1 LLNNLK
7 NKFKMRKILTL
18 AGIVLI
24 GLTAKAQEV
33 NQGLKGAWFAT
44 SQFGYQQT
52 KTADA
57 KNTSISVL
65 PIVGTFITPSVAVGA
80 GLGYINIKAD
90 SKAGTAAKTDL
101 IVIEPL
107 ARKYW
112 NVAGTL
118 YFFGQL
124 AAPII
129 TGKEKE
135 SDLKV
140 NQIGLSLSGGFD
152 YFVTKNFSVEFS
164 YDLAN
169 FTSTTLDPKNGEK
182 TTVTNFGLAHV
193 ANVESF
199 YNGALGG
206 SNPNLTS
213 PLSFGFKFI
222 F

>member
-1 LLNNLK
+1 MK
-7 NKFKMRKILTL
+7 KIFTL
-18 AGIVLI
+18 VGIALI
-24 GLTAKAQEV
+24 GLSVKAQDSA
-33 NQGLKGAWFAT
+33 QGLKGAWFAT

-52 KTADA
+52 KTADL
-57 KNTSISVL
+57 KNTSLSVL
-65 PIVGTFITPSVAVGA
+65 PVVGTFVTPSVAVGA
-80 GLGYINIKAD
+80 GIGFINIKAD
-90 SKAGTAAKTDL
+90 SNAGTAAKTDL
-101 IVIEPL
+101 FVIQPL

-112 NVAGTL
+112 NVAGSL
-118 YFFGQL
+118 YFFGQ
-124 AAPII
+124 AALPVI

-135 SDLKV
+135 SELKV
-140 NQIGLSLSGGFD
+140 NQVGVSVSGGFD

-169 FTSTTLDPKNGEK
+169 FTSTTIEPKNGEK

-193 ANVESF
+193 ANVDPF
-199 YNGALGG
+199 YNTALAG

>member
-1 LLNNLK
+1 MK
-7 NKFKMRKILTL
+7 KIVTL
-18 AGIVLI
+18 VSMVLI
-24 GLTAKAQEV
+24 GLTAKAQDST
-33 NQGLKGAWFAT
+33 QGLKGAWFAT

-52 KTADA
+52 KTADE
-57 KNTSISVL
+57 KNTTLSVL
-65 PIVGTFITPSVAVGA
+65 PIVGTFVTPSVAVGA
-80 GLGYINIKAD
+80 GVGFINIKAD
-90 SKAGTAAKTDL
+90 SDAGTAAKTNL
-101 IVIEPL
+101 FVAQPL
-107 ARKYW
+107 VRKYW
-112 NVAGTL
+112 NVAGSL

-124 AAPII
+124 AVPII

-140 NQIGLSLSGGFD
+140 NQVGLSLSGGFD

-169 FTSTTLDPKNGEK
+169 FTSTTIDPKTGDK

-193 ANVESF
+193 ANVDPF
-199 YNGALGG
+199 YNTILAG

-213 PLSFGFKFI
+213 PVSVGFKFV

>member
-1 LLNNLK
+1 MK
-7 NKFKMRKILTL
+7 KILTL
-18 AGIVLI
+18 VSIVLV
-24 GLTAKAQEV
+24 GFSVKAQEA
-33 NQGLKGAWFAT
+33 NEGLKGAWFVT

-52 KTADA
+52 KTDDV
-57 KNTSISVL
+57 KSTNLLVM
-65 PIVGTFITPSVAVGA
+65 PIVGKFITPSVAVGA
-80 GLGYINIKAD
+80 GLGFINIKAD
-90 SKAGTAAKTDL
+90 SDKGTAANSNL
-101 IVIEPL
+101 VVIQPL

-112 NVAGTL
+112 NVAGSL

-135 SDLKV
+135 SELKV
-140 NQIGLSLSGGFD
+140 NQFGLSLSGGFD
-152 YFVTKNFSVEFS
+152 FFVTKYFSVEFS

-169 FTSTTLDPKNGEK
+169 FTSTTLDPKDGSK

-193 ANVESF
+193 ANVDSY

>member
-1 LLNNLK
+1 MK
-7 NKFKMRKILTL
+7 KILSL
-18 AGIVLI
+18 VGIVLI
-24 GLTAKAQEV
+24 GLSVKAQDA

-52 KTADA
+52 KTGVV
-57 KNTSISVL
+57 KNTNLSIL
-65 PIVGTFITPSVAVGA
+65 PVVGTFVTPSLAVGA
-80 GLGYINIKAD
+80 GLGFINMK
-90 SKAGTAAKTDL
+90 SESNTGTAAKTDL

-112 NVAGTL
+112 NVAGSL

-140 NQIGLSLSGGFD
+140 NQVGLSLSGGFD
-152 YFVTKNFSVEFS
+152 YFVTKSFSVEFS

-169 FTSTTLDPKNGEK
+169 FTSTTLDPKVGEK

-193 ANVESF
+193 ANVDSA
-199 YNGALGG
+199 YLVG
-206 SNPNLTS
+206 NPNLTT

>member
-1 LLNNLK
+1 MK
-7 NKFKMRKILTL
+7 KIVTL
-18 AGIVLI
+18 ISIVLV
-24 GLTAKAQEV
+24 GLTARAQESA
-33 NQGLKGAWFAT
+33 QGLKGAWFAT

-52 KTADA
+52 KSADV
-57 KNTSISVL
+57 KHTSLSVL
-65 PIVGTFITPSVAVGA
+65 PVVGTFVTPSVAVGA
-80 GLGYINIKAD
+80 GIGYINIKSD
-90 SKAGTAAKTDL
+90 SDLGTASKTDL
-101 IVIEPL
+101 IVIQPL

-112 NVAGTL
+112 NVAGSL

-124 AAPII
+124 ALPVI

-140 NQIGLSLSGGFD
+140 SQFGLALSGGFD

-182 TTVTNFGLAHV
+182 ITVTNFGLAHV
-193 ANVESF
+193 ANVEPL
-199 YNGALGG
+199 YNSALGG

-213 PLSFGFKFI
+213 PLSVGFKFI

>member
-1 LLNNLK
+1 MK
-7 NKFKMRKILTL
+7 KIFTL
-18 AGIVLI
+18 IGIALI
-24 GLTAKAQEV
+24 GLSAKAQD
-33 NQGLKGAWFAT
+33 QGLKGAWFAT

-52 KTADA
+52 KTADQ
-57 KNTSISVL
+57 KNTSLSVL
-65 PIVGTFITPSVAVGA
+65 PIVGTFVTPSVAVGA
-80 GLGYINIKAD
+80 GIGIINIKAD
-90 SKAGTAAKTDL
+90 SNAGTAAKTDL
-101 IVIEPL
+101 FVIQPL

-112 NVAGTL
+112 NVAGSL
-118 YFFGQL
+118 YFFGQ
-124 AAPII
+124 AALPII

-135 SDLKV
+135 SELKV
-140 NQIGLSLSGGFD
+140 NQFGLSVSGGFD

-169 FTSTTLDPKNGEK
+169 FTSTTLEPKNGEK

-193 ANVESF
+193 ANVDPF
-199 YNGALGG
+199 YNTALKG

>member
-1 LLNNLK
+1 MK
-7 NKFKMRKILTL
+7 KIFTL
-18 AGIVLI
+18 VGIALI
-24 GLTAKAQEV
+24 GLSVKAQDS

-52 KTADA
+52 KTADL
-57 KNTSISVL
+57 KNTSLSVL
-65 PIVGTFITPSVAVGA
+65 PVVGTFVTPSVAVGA
-80 GLGYINIKAD
+80 GIGFINIKAD
-90 SKAGTAAKTDL
+90 SNAGTAAKTDL
-101 IVIEPL
+101 FVIQPL

-112 NVAGTL
+112 NVAGSL
-118 YFFGQL
+118 YFFGQ
-124 AAPII
+124 AALPVI

-135 SDLKV
+135 SELKV
-140 NQIGLSLSGGFD
+140 NQVGLSVSGGFD

-169 FTSTTLDPKNGEK
+169 FTSTTLEPKDGEK

-193 ANVESF
+193 ANVDPF
-199 YNGALGG
+199 YNTALAG

>member
-1 LLNNLK
+1 MK
-7 NKFKMRKILTL
+7 KIVALISI
-18 AGIVLI
+18 ALI
-24 GLTAKAQEV
+24 GLTANAQEV

-52 KTADA
+52 KTADV
-57 KNTSISVL
+57 KNTSLSVL
-65 PIVGTFITPSVAVGA
+65 PIVGTFVTPSVAVGA
-80 GLGYINIKAD
+80 GFGYMNIKSD
-90 SKAGTAAKTDL
+90 SDKGTAAKTDL
-101 IVIEPL
+101 IVIQPL

-112 NVAGTL
+112 NVAGSL

-124 AAPII
+124 AAPVI
-129 TGKEKE
+129 TGKEKQSE
-135 SDLKV
+135 LKV
-140 NQIGLSLSGGFD
+140 TQFGLSLSGGFD

-169 FTSTTLDPKNGEK
+169 FTSTTLEPKTGEK

-193 ANVESF
+193 ANVEPL
-199 YNGALGG
+199 YNGKLGG

>member
-1 LLNNLK
+1 MK
-7 NKFKMRKILTL
+7 KILTL
-18 AGIVLI
+18 VSIVLV
-24 GLTAKAQEV
+24 GLTVKAQDA
-33 NQGLKGAWFAT
+33 NQGLKGAWFVT

-52 KTADA
+52 KTDDV
-57 KNTSISVL
+57 KSTNLLVM
-65 PIVGTFITPSVAVGA
+65 PVVGKFITPSVAVGA

-90 SKAGTAAKTDL
+90 SDKGTAANSNL
-101 IVIEPL
+101 IVIQPL

-112 NVAGTL
+112 NVAGSL

-135 SDLKV
+135 SELKV
-140 NQIGLSLSGGFD
+140 NQFGLSLSGGFD
-152 YFVTKNFSVEFS
+152 FFVTKYFSVEFS

-169 FTSTTLDPKNGEK
+169 FTSTTLDPKDGSK

-193 ANVESF
+193 ANVDSY

>member
-1 LLNNLK
+1 MK
-7 NKFKMRKILTL
+7 KIFTL
-18 AGIVLI
+18 VGIALI
-24 GLTAKAQEV
+24 GLSVKAQDS

-52 KTADA
+52 KTADF
-57 KNTSISVL
+57 KNTSLSVL
-65 PIVGTFITPSVAVGA
+65 PVVGTFVTPSVAVGA
-80 GLGYINIKAD
+80 GIGFINIKAD
-90 SKAGTAAKTDL
+90 SNAGTAAKTDL
-101 IVIEPL
+101 FVIQPL

-112 NVAGTL
+112 NVAGSL
-118 YFFGQL
+118 YFFGQ
-124 AAPII
+124 AALPVI

-135 SDLKV
+135 SELKV
-140 NQIGLSLSGGFD
+140 NQVGLSVSGGFD

-169 FTSTTLDPKNGEK
+169 FTSTTIEPKNGEK

-193 ANVESF
+193 ANVDPF
-199 YNGALGG
+199 YNTALAG

>member
-1 LLNNLK
+1 MK
-7 NKFKMRKILTL
+7 KIFTL
-18 AGIVLI
+18 VGIALI
-24 GLTAKAQEV
+24 GLSVKAQDS

-52 KTADA
+52 KTADL
-57 KNTSISVL
+57 KNTSLSVL
-65 PIVGTFITPSVAVGA
+65 PVVGTFVTPSVAVGA
-80 GLGYINIKAD
+80 GIGFINIKAD
-90 SKAGTAAKTDL
+90 SNAGTAAKTDL
-101 IVIEPL
+101 FVIQPL

-112 NVAGTL
+112 NVAGSL
-118 YFFGQL
+118 YFFGQ
-124 AAPII
+124 AALPVI

-135 SDLKV
+135 SELKV
-140 NQIGLSLSGGFD
+140 NQVGLSVSGGFD

-169 FTSTTLDPKNGEK
+169 FTSTTIEPKNGEK

-193 ANVESF
+193 ANVDPF
-199 YNGALGG
+199 YNTALAG

>member
-1 LLNNLK
+1 MK
-7 NKFKMRKILTL
+7 KILTFV
-18 AGIVLI
+18 GIALI
-24 GLTAKAQEV
+24 GLSVKAQDS

-52 KTADA
+52 KSGEVKGT
-57 KNTSISVL
+57 NLSVL

-80 GLGYINIKAD
+80 GIGYINIKSD
-90 SKAGTAAKTDL
+90 GYPEGSTDIKTLAKTDL
-101 IVIEPL
+101 IVIQPL

-112 NVAGTL
+112 NVAGSL

-124 AAPII
+124 ALPVI
-129 TGKEKE
+129 TGEEKE
-135 SDLKV
+135 SSLKV
-140 NQIGLSLSGGFD
+140 TQVGLSVSGGFD

-169 FTSTTLDPKNGEK
+169 FTSTTLKPENGEK

-193 ANVESF
+193 ANVDSY
-199 YNGALGG
+199 YNTALGG
-206 SNPNLTS
+206 SAPNLTS
-213 PLSFGFKFI
+213 PISVGFKFL

>member
-1 LLNNLK
+1 MK
-7 NKFKMRKILTL
+7 KIVTL
-18 AGIVLI
+18 VSLVLI
-24 GLTAKAQEV
+24 SLTAKAQESA
-33 NQGLKGAWFAT
+33 QGLKGAWFAT

-57 KNTSISVL
+57 KNTTLSVL
-65 PIVGTFITPSVAVGA
+65 PVVGTFVTPSVAVGA
-80 GLGYINIKAD
+80 GIGYINIKAD
-90 SKAGTAAKTDL
+90 SDAGTSSKTDL
-101 IVIEPL
+101 IVIQPL

-112 NVAGTL
+112 NVAGSL

-124 AAPII
+124 ALPVI

-135 SDLKV
+135 SELKV
-140 NQIGLSLSGGFD
+140 SQFGLALSGGFD

-169 FTSTTLDPKNGEK
+169 FTSTTLDPKVGEK

-193 ANVESF
+193 ANVEPL

-213 PLSFGFKFI
+213 PLSVGFKFI

>member
-1 LLNNLK
+1 MK
-7 NKFKMRKILTL
+7 KIFTFVTI
-18 AGIVLI
+18 ALI
-24 GLTAKAQEV
+24 GLTAKAQEA

-52 KTADA
+52 KNADL
-57 KNTSISVL
+57 KNTSLSVI
-65 PIVGTFITPSVAVGA
+65 PIVGTFVTPSVAVGA

-90 SKAGTAAKTDL
+90 SNQGTAAKTDL
-101 IVIEPL
+101 IVIQPF

-112 NVAGTL
+112 NVAGSL
-118 YFFGQL
+118 YFFGQ
-124 AAPII
+124 AALPVI

-135 SDLKV
+135 SDTKV
-140 NQIGLSLSGGFD
+140 NQFGVSVSGGFD

-169 FTSTTLDPKNGEK
+169 FTSTSVELKDGTK
-182 TTVTNFGLAHV
+182 TTVTNIGLAHV
-193 ANVESF
+193 ANVDPF
-199 YNGALGG
+199 YNTALAG